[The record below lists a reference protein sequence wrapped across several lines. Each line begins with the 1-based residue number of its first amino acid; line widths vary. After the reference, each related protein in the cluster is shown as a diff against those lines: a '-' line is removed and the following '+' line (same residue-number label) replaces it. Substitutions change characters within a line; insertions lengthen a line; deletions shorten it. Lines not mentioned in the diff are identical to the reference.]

1 MKKIFAIDW
10 IMLFTFVPSFVSGV
24 GLHAA
29 GHGAA
34 HETWHLWAVAHVLA
48 SLPFLVAAAFHVATH
63 RRWYEAV
70 FRSGPGRR
78 SRATAALSLAFVSVV
93 LTGFVLL
100 GVEGGGSSVGL
111 WHYRMGIVVGV
122 LSVGHLLKRIS
133 ALRRGSAGR

>member
-1 MKKIFAIDW
+1 MPPGTARPTKRGTCGPWRMCSPACRFW
-10 IMLFTFVPSFVSGV
+10 SPRLFMSQRTGD
-24 GLHAA
+24 G
-29 GHGAA
+29 
-34 HETWHLWAVAHVLA
+34 TK
-48 SLPFLVAAAFHVATH
+48 PFSV
-63 RRWYEAV
+63 
-70 FRSGPGRR
+70 PGRR

-122 LSVGHLLKRIS
+122 LSVGHLLKRIP